1 MLFGPWRAGLPTVSH
16 CPIQPGPIIAFVEP
30 LIVCSST
37 APRTPSSLTKH
48 PNAKTKL

>member
-37 APRTPSSLTKH
+37 LSSLTKH